1 MFERLLE
8 LVKLVLAE
16 RDLDRMLTIAVDG
29 VIELCGAERGMILLF
44 NPDGTLVFEVARNL
58 GQEEIEGPEFEVSRA
73 ILERVRAEGSSFW
86 HPNVLDDP
94 SAGPWES
101 ALQPMVLSVICQ
113 PISDMGRT
121 LGVVY
126 LDNRS
131 VQGVFTEEHARLVER
146 FSELVSLAA
155 RNALERRHY
164 TRHIGLLSKELRA
177 RYDFNAIV
185 GRHPKMIEVL
195 RLVARVADDD
205 ATVLVH
211 GESGTG
217 KELIARAIHS
227 NSRRRTKPFI
237 PVNCGALPEALLES
251 ELFGHVRGA
260 FTGAFRDHRGWFE
273 RAEGGTLLLDEVGEL
288 PPSLQVKLLR
298 VLENHEY
305 SPVGSAQIRRA
316 TARIVAATNRD
327 LETLVREGRMR
338 QDFLYRLNVVE
349 VRLPSLRERRSD
361 LPLLIRRLIDQ
372 HAGRREPKQLAPDA
386 ERLLL
391 AYDYPGNVRELQN
404 LLHRAVLLS
413 EGDTIEVRHLPE
425 TLRRLQPSADLEHG
439 MDGEELPDLEGFRE
453 AKQRVVE
460 RFERAYLSGCLRTA
474 RGNISQAARMARMD
488 YKNFYTKMQQHGID
502 PMRYRERDL
511 GPG

>member
-29 VIELCGAERGMILLF
+29 VMELCGAERGMILLF
-44 NPDGTLVFEVARNL
+44 NADGTLVFEVARNL
-58 GQEEIEGPEFEVSRA
+58 AQEDFDGPELEVSRT
-73 ILERVRAEGSSFW
+73 ILERVRTEGRPFW

-94 SAGPWES
+94 PADPLES
-101 ALQPMVLSVICQ
+101 AVWPVLSVICQ
-113 PISDMGRT
+113 PISDMGRA

-126 LDNRS
+126 LDSRS
-131 VQGVFTEEHARLVER
+131 VQGVFTEEHARVVER

-185 GRHPKMIEVL
+185 GRHPKMMEVL

-205 ATVLVH
+205 ATVLVQ
-211 GESGTG
+211 GETGTG
-217 KELIARAIHS
+217 KELIARAIHA

-237 PVNCGALPEALLES
+237 PVNCGALPESLLES

-260 FTGAFRDHRGWFE
+260 FTGAVRDHRGWFE

-305 SPVGSAQIRRA
+305 SPVGSAQLRQT

-372 HAGRREPKQLAPDA
+372 HAGRREPKRLAPDA

-413 EGDTIEVRHLPE
+413 EGEIIEVRHLPE
-425 TLRRLQPSADLEHG
+425 TLRRLQAADLEHG
-439 MDGEELPDLEGFRE
+439 MDGEELPDIEGFRV

-460 RFERAYLSGCLRTA
+460 RFEQAYLARCLRMA

-502 PMRYRERDL
+502 STRYRERDL
-511 GPG
+511 STS